1 MEPPYLQN
9 TCDYLLFASSN
20 PLRIV
25 PQRYRCMSTLEST
38 VTGGRLPIKESG
50 RTVFV
55 PLNEVEYFEA
65 SGNYVRVH
73 AGEAHYRVREKLS
86 TMATRLPERDFVR
99 IHRSVIVNRNR
110 IHELR
115 RSYSG
120 KYLVTLV
127 SGKQVTLSRSHRQ
140 QLSSLKEPY

>member
-1 MEPPYLQN
+1 MIVIDGPVDAWNNACKRLGRDKRFVYILSRQV
-9 TCDYLLFASSN
+9 ASEI
-20 PLRIV
+20 R
-25 PQRYRCMSTLEST
+25 RKDES
-38 VTGGRLPIKESG
+38 VLGD
-50 RTVFV
+50 V
-55 PLNEVEYFEA
+55 PLDEVEYFEA

-86 TMATRLPERDFVR
+86 TMETRLPERDFVR

-115 RSYSG
+115 RSFSG

-140 QLSSLKEPY
+140 QLSALKEPY

>member
-1 MEPPYLQN
+1 
-9 TCDYLLFASSN
+9 
-20 PLRIV
+20 
-25 PQRYRCMSTLEST
+25 MSTVEGAVNS
-38 VTGGRLPIKESG
+38 GRLPIKDSG

-55 PLNEVEYFEA
+55 PLDEVEYFEA
-65 SGNYVRVH
+65 SGNYVRVY
-73 AGEAHYRVREKLS
+73 AGEAQYRVREKLS
-86 TMATRLPERDFVR
+86 TMASRLPERDFVR

-115 RSYSG
+115 RSFSG

-140 QLSSLKEPY
+140 QLSALKEPY

>member
-1 MEPPYLQN
+1 MYDN
-9 TCDYLLFASSN
+9 LFFNPSN
-20 PLRIV
+20 GEIAT
-25 PQRYRCMSTLEST
+25 QGAGYMSAVENV
-38 VTGGRLPIKESG
+38 VTSGRLPIKDSG

-55 PLNEVEYFEA
+55 PLDEVEYFEA

-73 AGEAHYRVREKLS
+73 AGTAHYRVREKLS
-86 TMATRLPERDFVR
+86 TFAARLPERDFVQ

-115 RSYSG
+115 RSFSG

-127 SGKQVTLSRSHRQ
+127 SGQQVTLSRSHRQ
-140 QLSSLKEPY
+140 QLSALREPF

>member
-1 MEPPYLQN
+1 
-9 TCDYLLFASSN
+9 
-20 PLRIV
+20 
-25 PQRYRCMSTLEST
+25 MSTLEGA
-38 VTGGRLPIKESG
+38 VTSGRLPIKESG

-55 PLNEVEYFEA
+55 PLDEVEYFEA

-86 TMATRLPERDFVR
+86 TMETRLPERDFVR

-115 RSYSG
+115 RSFSG

-127 SGKQVTLSRSHRQ
+127 SGKQ
-140 QLSSLKEPY
+140 SSLNNPMATFPRSAVPSLAIAVTPPCHSSDLTVNNGNGSQTSI

>member
-1 MEPPYLQN
+1 MSPW
-9 TCDYLLFASSN
+9 CK
-20 PLRIV
+20 
-25 PQRYRCMSTLEST
+25 CMSTVEGAVNS
-38 VTGGRLPIKESG
+38 GRLPIKESG

-55 PLNEVEYFEA
+55 SLDEVEYFEA

-73 AGEAHYRVREKLS
+73 AGEANYRVREKLS

-115 RSYSG
+115 RSFSG

-140 QLSSLKEPY
+140 QLSALKEPY

>member
-1 MEPPYLQN
+1 
-9 TCDYLLFASSN
+9 
-20 PLRIV
+20 
-25 PQRYRCMSTLEST
+25 MSTTESV
-38 VTGGRLPIKESG
+38 VTSGRLPIKDNG

-55 PLNEVEYFEA
+55 PLGEVEFFEA

-73 AGEAHYRVREKLS
+73 AGAANYRVREKLS
-86 TMATRLPERDFVR
+86 TFAARLPERDFVR
-99 IHRSVIVNRNR
+99 IHRSVIVNRNL

-115 RSYSG
+115 RSFSG

-140 QLSSLKEPY
+140 QLSALKEGY